1 MIKRKLSKRVLDRI
15 RGGKAIILYGP
26 RQAGKTTMMQ
36 ALLSDKKAETLFLNG
51 DEPDVREMLS
61 DVTSVQ
67 LKNLVGRHKI
77 VFIDEAQ
84 RIRNIGITLKLFT
97 DQLPDIQ
104 VIATGSSVFE
114 LANKT
119 SEALTGRKYEVLL
132 LPMAFEEL
140 VEENGWLEERRH
152 LEQRLVYGCFP
163 EIITNPEDARE
174 LLKLLAG
181 SYLYK
186 DLLTLGNINKPELL
200 DKILRALALQIGNEV
215 NYSELGQLIGADNQT
230 VGKYIDL
237 LEKAFVLFKLPAL
250 ARNVRNEIKRGRK
263 IYFYDNGIRNAIIG
277 NYNPIP
283 NREDV
288 GALWEN
294 FILSER
300 MKYINNHQIYASAY
314 FWRTTQK
321 QEIDYIEERD
331 GRFFACEIKWN
342 PKKKGRLPSTFR
354 DNYRSDEFEKISPK
368 TYQHF
373 LSELVQG

>member
-104 VIATGSSVFE
+104 VIATGSSAFE

-119 SEALTGRKYEVLL
+119 SEALTGRKYEFLL
-132 LPMAFEEL
+132 LPVAFEEL
-140 VEENGWLEERRH
+140 VEKNGWLEERRQ
-152 LEQRLVYGCFP
+152 LDQRLIYGCYP
-163 EIITNPEDARE
+163 EIVTHPEDARE

-186 DLLTLGNINKPELL
+186 DLLTLGHISRPELL

-215 NYSELGQLIGADNQT
+215 NYNELGQLIGADNQT

-283 NREDV
+283 SREDV

-342 PKKKGRLPSTFR
+342 PKKKGRLPSTFS
-354 DNYRSDEFEKISPK
+354 DNYRPDKFEIITPK
-368 TYQHF
+368 TYQNF
-373 LSELVQG
+373 LSELQ